1 MPEYHP
7 ELTPGAYDR
16 IARDVRHAASQ
27 GYEGTCYYDREGY
40 LVGTREAAAYSVDL
54 HHGGRH
60 TAIRHLPGGHV
71 ATVRGLA
78 WPRWPRPQYYRTT
91 TERTR

>member
-40 LVGTREAAAYSVDL
+40 LVGTRDAAAYSVDL

-78 WPRWPRPQYYRTT
+78 WHRWPRPQYYRTT

>member
-1 MPEYHP
+1 MPEFHP
-7 ELTPGAYDR
+7 EILPDAYRR
-16 IARDVRHAASQ
+16 ICEDTRHAAAV
-27 GYEGTCYYDREGY
+27 GFEGTCYYDREGY
-40 LVGTREAAAYSVDL
+40 LVGRPEDAAYSVDL

-71 ATVRGLA
+71 AAVRGLA

-91 TERTR
+91 TGKER